1 MVVQSTEIT
10 RCEFPITFANS
21 WIYPADL
28 VFFGGG
34 QSHCDAV
41 RSAFHVDVA
50 LVIYLKINKSRAASF
65 KRGNLP
71 CHTATVFQ
79 ECFKS
84 MGGKKGF
91 SVLTRSQNSPDRNLT
106 KVN

>member
-1 MVVQSTEIT
+1 MQVSKMFMYKLYGFFFSLAFHGHMCSLQVLVFGHMQVHVVVLSTEIT
-10 RCEFPITFANS
+10 RCEFPITFINS

-50 LVIYLKINKSRAASF
+50 LAIYLK
-65 KRGNLP
+65 
-71 CHTATVFQ
+71 
-79 ECFKS
+79 
-84 MGGKKGF
+84 
-91 SVLTRSQNSPDRNLT
+91 
-106 KVN
+106 